1 MKVVMFDVEKLLTGA
16 RMATLTPAT
25 TADRCRPAPE
35 DQWLP
40 LDALPVGNQ
49 AAVVSHYGKHTSK
62 TGGLM
67 TIRSLATNRTYTF
80 EITAIRLV
88 RANDLTVDELA
99 ALGHDDR
106 SSFDLEFGDT
116 LGNRRCWLLYLTPPN
131 FRPN

>member
-1 MKVVMFDVEKLLTGA
+1 
-16 RMATLTPAT
+16 MATLTPAT